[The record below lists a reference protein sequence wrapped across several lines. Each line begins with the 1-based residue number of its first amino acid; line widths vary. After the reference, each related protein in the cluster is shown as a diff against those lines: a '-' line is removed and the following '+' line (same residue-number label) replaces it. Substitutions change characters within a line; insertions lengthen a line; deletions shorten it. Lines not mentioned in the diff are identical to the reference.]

1 MAIATR
7 PASSKGSSTVKASA
21 LRIVRSVNPY
31 ALTYLGEAKR
41 FNRNKQIHRRKII
54 PELAF
59 GEVIGDAQPTRPLA
73 LDVAGGQAVPMALAD
88 APVPPITFHY
98 NAQISDVGTAD
109 TASHVCEP
117 TVAQNGDV
125 IFATGNWFAC
135 ISTDGGQNYVY
146 VDPYRSFPDPPSSR
160 FCCDQIAIYSS
171 QADLFFW
178 LLQYSADANGEN
190 VQRIAYASTADLV
203 TGAWSFFDI
212 SSKAL
217 GFNGAWLDYPDLAV
231 SSTFL
236 YMTTNAFQ
244 GQQWT
249 GTAIARVSL
258 ASILSG
264 SISAEKVI
272 SKKLFNF
279 RVAQQPEGT
288 AYWASHVTNSRIQ
301 IFAWPDASATAT
313 SFGVDVPTF
322 NSHQPYRSTTPDNR
336 EWLERVDRRMT
347 GGTQAGQ
354 QLFFAW
360 TSGPGGVNARPNPYV
375 QIACV
380 DIATRTLVDS
390 INLWDPVDAIACA
403 ALGTNGQNEVGVSYS
418 IGGPGRFPSHVVG
431 ILTNPPVYKLTFA
444 GHRGPND
451 RKWGDYLSVRRSHP
465 NNARFIASGYT
476 LMNAAGNN
484 DATPNITIFER

>member
-1 MAIATR
+1 MAIAAQA
-7 PASSKGSSTVKASA
+7 ASSKGPTSVKASA

-31 ALTYLGEAKR
+31 ALTYLDQAKR
-41 FNRNKQIHRRKII
+41 FNRNKAIHRRKII
-54 PELAF
+54 PELAS

-73 LDVAGGQAVPMALAD
+73 LDGGQAVPMALAE
-88 APVPPITFHY
+88 APVPQLAFRY
-98 NAQISDVGTAD
+98 NAQISDVGTSD

-135 ISTDGGQNYVY
+135 VSTDGGQNYVY
-146 VDPYRSFPDPPSSR
+146 VDPYRSFPDPVGSR

-190 VQRIAYASTADLV
+190 VQRIAYASTAEV
-203 TGAWSFFDI
+203 VNGNWSFFDI

-217 GFNGAWLDYPDLAV
+217 GFKGAWLDYPDLAV

-258 ASILSG
+258 ASIVSG
-264 SISAEKVI
+264 SIAAEKVI

-288 AYWASHVTNSRIQ
+288 VYWASHVTNSRIQ

-322 NSHQPYRSTTPDNR
+322 NSDQPYRSTTPDNK

-360 TSGPGGVNARPNPYV
+360 TAGAGGVNARPNPYV

-380 DIATRTLVDS
+380 DVATRTLVDS

-431 ILTNPPVYKLTFA
+431 ILTNPAIYKLTFA
-444 GHRGPND
+444 GQRGPND
-451 RKWGDYLSVRRSHP
+451 RKWGDYLCVRRCHP
-465 NNARFIASGYT
+465 DNARFIAAGYT
-476 LMNAAGNN
+476 LMNGAGNN